1 MTADAGAKHP
11 DATEALRAAHAD
23 LAQHRWAAALE
34 NLKVADEEGILERHD
49 LDAYGE
55 AAWWTGKLT
64 IAIRARERAFSAH
77 IRAED
82 PAGAA
87 AAALAVASDYGHR
100 LQNALATGWVR
111 RAERLLQQVP
121 DSPVHAYLARARLN
135 QAVSRGDLDRALAE
149 AEKVLEIGLRIAD
162 RDIEALGLQ
171 DKGRVLVARGA
182 VEEGLA
188 LLDEAVVVAISG
200 ELSPMATAVVYCN
213 ATVACQ
219 EVADYRRAL
228 EFSDAARDWCSRQ
241 SISGFPGMCRV
252 RRAEVT
258 RLRGAWEEAEREA
271 RQACTELEDFSLDYA
286 GEGFYQI
293 GEIRLRMGD
302 FEAAD
307 DAFRKAH
314 EMGRSPVPGLAML
327 RLAQNKP
334 SAATA
339 LLKRALGDPSVG
351 KIGRARLLA
360 ASVEVSLATS
370 DRADAETAAR
380 ELEAIAE
387 QFGTHA
393 FLATSAMANGALA
406 LASAD
411 AETAVRTLERAR
423 RIWQETDAPYEVARA
438 RMLLGEAHQVGG
450 DADAAAFEFRAAEAA
465 FDRLGARPDAEKAR
479 EAMRTLSAPAAG
491 KVATATMMFT
501 DIVRSTQ
508 LIGAVGDEAWLGLVD
523 WHDRILRAL
532 IARHHGEEIDH
543 AGDGFFIAF
552 PDATDA
558 IDCALD
564 IQRKLAEHRREH
576 GYAPSI
582 RIGLHVG
589 PAVRVANGYKGHA
602 VHVAARIGALADGD
616 EILASLDVLEAADGG
631 YAHTPPRDVELR
643 GVSGLVKVARI
654 LLEAP

>member
-1 MTADAGAKHP
+1 MKHEGAT
-11 DATEALRAAHAD
+11 DALRAARAD
-23 LAQHRWAAALE
+23 LAQHRWAAALK
-34 NLKVADEEGILERHD
+34 NLKVADDEGHLERDD

-55 AAWWTGKLT
+55 AAWWSGKLT

-77 IRAED
+77 IKAGD
-82 PAGAA
+82 PARAA
-87 AAALAVASDYGHR
+87 AAALAVANDYGHR
-100 LQNALATGWVR
+100 LQNALAKGWIR
-111 RAERLLQQVP
+111 RAERLLLQVP

-135 QAVSRGDLDRALAE
+135 EATSRGDLDGALAE
-149 AEKVLEIGLRIAD
+149 AEKVLEIGLRHAD

-171 DKGRVLVARGA
+171 DKGRVLVARGD

-219 EVADYRRAL
+219 ELADYRRAL
-228 EFSDAARDWCSRQ
+228 EFSDAAADWCSRQ
-241 SISGFPGMCRV
+241 AISGFPGMCRV

-258 RLRGAWEEAEREA
+258 RLRGAWDEAEREA

-302 FEAAD
+302 VEAAD

-314 EMGRSPVPGLAML
+314 EMGRSPVPGLAIL
-327 RLAQNKP
+327 RLAQKTP
-334 SAATA
+334 LAGAA

-351 KIGRARLLA
+351 KLGRARLLA
-360 ASVEVSLATS
+360 ASVEISLAMS
-370 DRADAETAAR
+370 DRAEAETSAR

-387 QFGTHA
+387 HFGTHA
-393 FLATSAMANGALA
+393 LLATSAMASGALA
-406 LASAD
+406 LAGAD
-411 AETAVRTLERAR
+411 AETAVRMLERSR
-423 RIWQETDAPYEVARA
+423 RMWQETDAPYEVARA
-438 RMLLGEAHQVGG
+438 RMLLAEAHQVAG

-479 EAMRTLSAPAAG
+479 EAMRALSAPPPA

-508 LIGAVGDEAWLGLVD
+508 LIGAVGDEAWLRLVD
-523 WHDRILRAL
+523 WHDRILRVL

-552 PDATDA
+552 TDATNA
-558 IDCALD
+558 IDCALE
-564 IQRKLAEHRREH
+564 IQRTLAEHRREH
-576 GYAPSI
+576 GFAPSL

-589 PAVRVANGYKGHA
+589 PAVRVADGYKGHT
-602 VHVAARIGALADGD
+602 VHVAARIGAVADGD
-616 EILASLDVLEAADGG
+616 EILASVEVLEAAELG

-643 GVSGLVKVARI
+643 GVSGPVKVARI